1 MRRRERLVPLVG
13 GLAKRRLV
21 EVEGD
26 VLEKHHR
33 PTEDVVEEAA
43 GVEKVVNHKAEE
55 RRTTHPVM

>member
-1 MRRRERLVPLVG
+1 LVPLVR
-13 GLAKRRLV
+13 GLTKRRLV